1 MPISLELVN
10 FTEAFRIFHL
20 KSMAESFRRL
30 GAWLARRV
38 KKADDL
44 DRATAHIPRVWFR
57 DGAVT
62 LWIDASQKDALAP
75 DEPPPSFGDRIKA
88 GGDRFVKGLGDYK
101 VLKDEAQIIPN
112 FFEQLVAALDLI
124 EKSVVKFHRPTAE
137 MFDTGARTASD
148 LFGEAALAWRAL
160 YFSKRDLGIFW
171 ASVYVLKGPEKKGEG
186 ARVESVAALPDMF
199 ERFTRYIVAGL
210 LLVPRLPEFVK
221 ALWAEA
227 SVFIRGKALQEFAG
241 LEQEVFGV
249 RRLVID
255 IFYVDLRET
264 LNKGLALAAAWGFI
278 TTAWVSIFLDLGKTF
293 ARQTLDKLGGFFS
306 KLAVFMGK
314 IDTVFHGLEA
324 LLKELV
330 EINLMPLLIDKLGWK
345 GWAAELL
352 ADPPTITLE
361 DISSEEK
368 RGDANKRL
376 QDWLDKIQSRAGK
389 LAGAAGSLIFPRVGA
404 LAGPALEEYLKS
416 QLRPVRR
423 LLNVA
428 LGTKTEDV
436 KETAAFGGPLP
447 EFPDIGDVFI
457 KAAEPL
463 RTSLEGFIPSLK
475 AQTMGLIDAGAEA
488 LDTIGRRFERAA
500 AAVLRGPSVEKYMTI
515 SNAAGRLAEQAM
527 PPTDVEGEGP
537 GASLVAVAR
546 SWEEWFFTEKQGAL
560 TGFALLGTIIPGY
573 VEAMRK
579 YWADRLERGEEAT
592 VRLPDDLPE
601 DFPTSPHI
609 MALRPVLAR
618 TLVPRVKIDAT
629 GHALDD
635 GLAERVAGAFL
646 DRVREA
652 HRKGMEKLAAFQLA
666 ADAESV
672 AL

>member
-10 FTEAFRIFHL
+10 FTEAFRIFRL
-20 KSMAESFRRL
+20 KSIAASFTRL

-44 DRATAHIPRVWFR
+44 ERATAGIPRVWFR

-75 DEPPPSFGDRIKA
+75 DEPPPSFGDHLKA
-88 GGDRFVKGLGDYK
+88 GGGRFVEG
-101 VLKDEAQIIPN
+101 LKDVTALPREARIIPD
-112 FFEQLVAALDLI
+112 FFGSLVAAVDLI
-124 EKSVVKFHRPTAE
+124 EKSVVRFHKPTAA

-160 YFSKRDLGIFW
+160 YFSKRDLGRFW
-171 ASVYVLKGPEKKGEG
+171 FSLYVLKGPEQKGAG
-186 ARVESVAALPDMF
+186 ARVESTAALPDMF

-210 LLVPRLPEFVK
+210 LLIPRLPEFVK
-221 ALWAEA
+221 ALWTEA
-227 SVFIRGKALQEFAG
+227 SVFIRGKVLQEFAG

-249 RRLVID
+249 RRAVID

-264 LNKGLALAAAWGFI
+264 LHKGLALAAAWGFI
-278 TTAWVSIFLDLGKTF
+278 STAWVSLFLDLGQTF

-306 KLAVFMGK
+306 KLAEFIRKMVKVFR
-314 IDTVFHGLEA
+314 GLEA

-330 EINLMPLLIDKLGWK
+330 EIDLMPLLIDKLGWK
-345 GWAAELL
+345 GDAAKLL
-352 ADPPTITLE
+352 ADPPAITLE
-361 DISSEEK
+361 DISSDEK
-368 RGDANKRL
+368 RAAANERMQK
-376 QDWLDKIQSRAGK
+376 WLTKIERRAGK
-389 LAGAAGSLIFPRVGA
+389 LAGAAGSLIFPRVGG
-404 LAGPALEEYLKS
+404 LAGPALEAYLKS
-416 QLRPVRR
+416 KLKPVRR
-423 LLNVA
+423 VLNVTF
-428 LGTKTEDV
+428 GTKTEDV
-436 KETAAFGGPLP
+436 QETGAFAGPLP
-447 EFPDIGDVFI
+447 TFPDIGDVFI

-463 RTSLEGFIPSLK
+463 RASLADFIPSL
-475 AQTMGLIDAGAEA
+475 QTQTQGLLDAGAEA
-488 LDTIGRRFERAA
+488 LDTVGTHFERAA
-500 AAVLRGPSVEKYMTI
+500 AAALRGPSPEKYMAI
-515 SNAAGRLAEQAM
+515 SAAAGRLAEQLM
-527 PPTDVEGEGP
+527 PPTDVEGDGP
-537 GASLVAVAR
+537 SAALSAVAR
-546 SWEEWFFTEKQGAL
+546 SWEEWFFTGKQGAL
-560 TGFALLGTIIPGY
+560 TGFALIGTIIPRY

-592 VRLPDDLPE
+592 VRLPDDLPK

-629 GHALDD
+629 GRALDD
-635 GLAERVAGAFL
+635 ELAERVAAAFL

-666 ADAESV
+666 ADAKPTK
-672 AL
+672 L